1 MQKRIEIG
9 GHHLEK
15 MNWKCVDVRDE
26 MCTTRM
32 AVGEDVERVSLVR
45 SNCKSGILVIRPV
58 TVNLTQLATPAMG
71 GGIRESLR
79 YTTDR
84 SLSS

>member
-15 MNWKCVDVRDE
+15 MNWKRVDVRAE
-26 MCTTRM
+26 ICTPTRM

-45 SNCKSGILVIRPV
+45 SVL
-58 TVNLTQLATPAMG
+58 
-71 GGIRESLR
+71 
-79 YTTDR
+79 
-84 SLSS
+84 